1 LIIAE
6 KLNQLIAQGENLA
19 VEFKRE
25 DVSPDSLAKEMV
37 AFANAGGGSIL
48 IGVEDDGQISGIQNT
63 KIDEA
68 WAVNIAR
75 NNIIP
80 ALNITTSFAMVGEF
94 NVLCI
99 EVPKG
104 KDKPYQTNKFQFLI
118 RVGSTNRVATQTELL
133 RLFQHSG
140 ALHYDKLGVERTNES
155 ILNYSKVSHYFNI
168 FDIQFDAET
177 PEQREKLL
185 QNADILT
192 EDGNLTVAGT
202 LCFSLNPSKYL
213 HQTGVMFAHF
223 NGEAITDELIDRQEI
238 IGTLDYVIDT
248 SHAVVKNNL
257 KVPSKI
263 VGAKREEEQPV
274 FTDKTL
280 REIITNACVHRDYS
294 IAGSQIRLLLFA
306 NRLEVHSPG
315 RLPNTITIEK
325 LKVGASYPRNPV
337 IASILTNLRYIDKLG
352 RGIPMVLQEAAQKGK
367 KVLLEEFGEEFIVTL
382 YF

>member
-1 LIIAE
+1 M
-6 KLNQLIAQGENLA
+6 KQLIAQGENLA
-19 VEFKRE
+19 LEFKRE
-25 DVSPDSLAKEMV
+25 DVTADSVAKEMV
-37 AFANAGGGSIL
+37 AFANAGGGILL
-48 IGVEDDGQISGIQNT
+48 IGIEDDGQLSGILNS

-80 ALNITTSFAMVGEF
+80 ALNIMASFVKVDEKNILF
-94 NVLCI
+94 I

-140 ALHYDKLGVERTNES
+140 ALHYDKLGVESTSES
-155 ILNYSKVSHYFNI
+155 MLNYSKVSHYFNI
-168 FDIQFDAET
+168 FNIQFDTET

-185 QNADILT
+185 RNADILT
-192 EDGNLTVAGT
+192 EDGKLTVAGT

-213 HQTGVMFAHF
+213 YQTGVIFAHF

-248 SHAVVKNNL
+248 SLAVVKNNL

-263 VGAKREEEQPV
+263 VGAKREEQPPA
-274 FTDKTL
+274 FSDKTL
-280 REIITNACVHRDYS
+280 REVITNACVHRDYS
-294 IAGSQIRLLLFA
+294 IAGSQIRILLFN

-315 RLPNTITIEK
+315 RLPNTITIDK
-325 LKVGASYPRNPV
+325 VKVGASYPRNPV
-337 IASILTNLRYIDKLG
+337 IASFLTNLRYIDKLG
-352 RGIPMVLQEAAQKGK
+352 RGIPMVLQEGLQKGK
-367 KVLLEEFGEEFIVTL
+367 KVWLEEFGEEFIVTL
-382 YF
+382 YL

>member
-1 LIIAE
+1 MITAE
-6 KLNQLIAQGENLA
+6 KIKQLIAQGENLA

-25 DVSPDSLAKEMV
+25 DVSPDSVAKEMV
-37 AFANAGGGSIL
+37 AFANAGGGSLL
-48 IGVEDDGQISGIQNT
+48 IGVEDDGQISGILHS
-63 KIDEA
+63 KVEEV

-80 ALNITTSFAMVGEF
+80 ALDIMASMELVDEKRILFV
-94 NVLCI
+94 

-104 KDKPYQTNKFQFLI
+104 KDKPYQTNKYQFLV

-140 ALHYDKLGVERTNES
+140 ALHYDKLGVERTSES
-155 ILNYSKVSHYFNI
+155 LLNYSKVSQYFNI

-177 PEQREKLL
+177 TEQREKLL

-202 LCFSLNPSKYL
+202 LCFSLHPNKYL
-213 HQTGVMFAHF
+213 FQSGVMFAHF
-223 NGEAITDELIDRQEI
+223 NGEAITDDLIDRQEI

-248 SHAVVKNNL
+248 SLAVVKNNL

-263 VGAKREEEQPV
+263 VGAKREEQQPV
-274 FTDKTL
+274 FSDKTL
-280 REIITNACVHRDYS
+280 REVITNACVHRDYS
-294 IAGSQIRLLLFA
+294 IAGSQIRVLLFN

-315 RLPNTITIEK
+315 RLPNTITIDK
-325 LKVGASYPRNPV
+325 LKLGASYPRNPV
-337 IASILTNLRYIDKLG
+337 IASFLTNLRYIDKLG
-352 RGIPMVLQEAAQKGK
+352 RGIPLVLKEAMQNGK
-367 KVLLEEFGEEFIVTL
+367 KVLLEELGEEFIVTL
-382 YF
+382 YI